1 MANIVV
7 ISGNLARD
15 PMVSYSTGEKST
27 CTVRFSVGVQRDFKN
42 AEGKYDADFPNV
54 VAFGNTAEFVN
65 KYFHKGDR
73 IEVIGQIRTG
83 SYRWSL

>member
-27 CTVRFSVGVQRDFKN
+27 CTARFSVGVQRDFKN
-42 AEGKYDADFPNV
+42 AEKQGLDMDELKTVISLGK
-54 VAFGNTAEFVN
+54 
-65 KYFHKGDR
+65 H
-73 IEVIGQIRTG
+73 
-83 SYRWSL
+83 